1 MNEHT
6 KGLLRVGHSGAV
18 VADHPVPEMSGSDA
32 VEYYGGHLVAESV
45 TAANARRLAACW
57 NACDGF
63 TTEELEAHTGPR
75 LLRARLEGAFA
86 RIDELLSER
95 NRVGIDISSAILS
108 GIVPDRHPLRS
119 RLELL
124 ANHHKHEQ
132 ALADGMV
139 AMADQCHLLASLLR
153 ELRDGVEGDWCFP
166 GDLDER
172 IDSALAVTL
181 CVRLDAACTEATT
194 TPTEQDYRELQEQ
207 HDQLQSTHK
216 GTLVLLQEAHEVMR
230 RVIPSLPQDCAKR
243 GDLLDRIE
251 VVLAGQVPELTSL
264 PDCTEVT
271 RTAPKT
277 IWLQVSDDFGDHNEP
292 FPTRDELGNREVTW
306 CADSVGGTQIEYLRA
321 DLAHWITKPARIGGV
336 VFQPGVKV
344 ATVIEAAYR
353 SAENY
358 QQCPAKFQALQHA
371 ILGKLPELS
380 ADMLREIQLTGPV
393 VVIDK
398 PGVSEGW
405 QLVPVKPTMVMLD
418 EFDSIIDYG
427 AEDSQDAWRRMLSA
441 APKPESVK
449 VRTIT
454 EGQELE
460 LTTVLQS
467 IANGFSDDP
476 AHDAAALLKRI
487 SGEVPWTGDSFQ
499 IPPRQGGE
507 PCASEPPSSSP
518 D

>member
-181 CVRLDAACTEATT
+181 CVRLDAACTEAAT
-194 TPTEQDYRELQEQ
+194 TPTEQGYRELQGQ
-207 HDQLQSTHK
+207 HDKVQSRLK
-216 GTLVLLQEAHEVMR
+216 AALDIVRDLVELPYSTGGLIERLEVR
-230 RVIPSLPQDCAKR
+230 ERAR
-243 GDLLDRIE
+243 DL
-251 VVLAGQVPELTSL
+251 LAGQVPAL
-264 PDCTEVT
+264 
-271 RTAPKT
+271 
-277 IWLQVSDDFGDHNEP
+277 
-292 FPTRDELGNREVTW
+292 
-306 CADSVGGTQIEYLRA
+306 
-321 DLAHWITKPARIGGV
+321 
-336 VFQPGVKV
+336 VK
-344 ATVIEAAYR
+344 
-353 SAENY
+353 
-358 QQCPAKFQALQHA
+358 
-371 ILGKLPELS
+371 G
-380 ADMLREIQLTGPV
+380 
-393 VVIDK
+393 
-398 PGVSEGW
+398 
-405 QLVPVKPTMVMLD
+405 
-418 EFDSIIDYG
+418 
-427 AEDSQDAWRRMLSA
+427 
-441 APKPESVK
+441 
-449 VRTIT
+449 RTIT
-454 EGQELE
+454 EGQEFE
-460 LTTVLQS
+460 LTAVLQS

-476 AHDAAALLKRI
+476 AHDAAAMLKRI
-487 SGEVPWTGDSFQ
+487 AGEVPWTGDSFQ

-507 PCASEPPSSSP
+507 PCASVPPLSSKA
-518 D
+518 

>member
-86 RIDELLSER
+86 RINELLSER

-132 ALADGMV
+132 ALAE
-139 AMADQCHLLASLLR
+139 LLR
-153 ELRDGVEGDWCFP
+153 RARRYVSPLSCPESEIQIVQSIVSS
-166 GDLDER
+166 
-172 IDSALAVTL
+172 IDS
-181 CVRLDAACTEATT
+181 
-194 TPTEQDYRELQEQ
+194 
-207 HDQLQSTHK
+207 
-216 GTLVLLQEAHEVMR
+216 
-230 RVIPSLPQDCAKR
+230 
-243 GDLLDRIE
+243 
-251 VVLAGQVPELTSL
+251 VLAGQVPELTSL

-271 RTAPKT
+271 RTAPKR

-336 VFQPGVKV
+336 VFRPGVKV

-398 PGVSEGW
+398 PGVSE
-405 QLVPVKPTMVMLD
+405 
-418 EFDSIIDYG
+418 
-427 AEDSQDAWRRMLSA
+427 DSQDAWRRMLSA

-454 EGQELE
+454 EGQEFE

-467 IANGFSDDP
+467 IANGFSEDP

-487 SGEVPWTGDSFQ
+487 AGEVPWTGDSFQ
-499 IPPRQGGE
+499 LPPRQVGLPCNQQPSLAGQVFAGLSAATALSVLDANSAADVVQLMLEAAEAKGGE
-507 PCASEPPSSSP
+507 PCDSASPSSSP
-518 D
+518 A

>member
-1 MNEHT
+1 MSEHT

-139 AMADQCHLLASLLR
+139 ALADQCHLQASLLR

-251 VVLAGQVPELTSL
+251 VVLAGQVPAL
-264 PDCTEVT
+264 
-271 RTAPKT
+271 
-277 IWLQVSDDFGDHNEP
+277 
-292 FPTRDELGNREVTW
+292 
-306 CADSVGGTQIEYLRA
+306 
-321 DLAHWITKPARIGGV
+321 
-336 VFQPGVKV
+336 VK
-344 ATVIEAAYR
+344 
-353 SAENY
+353 
-358 QQCPAKFQALQHA
+358 
-371 ILGKLPELS
+371 G
-380 ADMLREIQLTGPV
+380 
-393 VVIDK
+393 
-398 PGVSEGW
+398 
-405 QLVPVKPTMVMLD
+405 
-418 EFDSIIDYG
+418 
-427 AEDSQDAWRRMLSA
+427 
-441 APKPESVK
+441 
-449 VRTIT
+449 RTIT
-454 EGQELE
+454 EGQEFE

-467 IANGFSDDP
+467 IANGLSNDP
-476 AHDAAALLKRI
+476 AHDAASMLKRI
-487 SGEVPWTGDSFQ
+487 AGEVPWTGDSFQ

>member
-139 AMADQCHLLASLLR
+139 ALADQCHLLASLLR

-207 HDQLQSTHK
+207 HDQLQSK
-216 GTLVLLQEAHEVMR
+216 YKAALDVVRELVELPYSTGGVMERLEVR
-230 RVIPSLPQDCAKR
+230 ERAR
-243 GDLLDRIE
+243 DLL
-251 VVLAGQVPELTSL
+251 AGHVP
-264 PDCTEVT
+264 
-271 RTAPKT
+271 AP
-277 IWLQVSDDFGDHNEP
+277 
-292 FPTRDELGNREVTW
+292 
-306 CADSVGGTQIEYLRA
+306 A
-321 DLAHWITKPARIGGV
+321 PAV
-336 VFQPGVKV
+336 Q
-344 ATVIEAAYR
+344 
-353 SAENY
+353 
-358 QQCPAKFQALQHA
+358 
-371 ILGKLPELS
+371 
-380 ADMLREIQLTGPV
+380 
-393 VVIDK
+393 
-398 PGVSEGW
+398 EGW
-405 QLVPVKPTMVMLD
+405 KLVQESHSKGASRGRF
-418 EFDSIIDYG
+418 EEWFKRDYHPDKHG
-427 AEDSQDAWRRMLSA
+427 PYIKDIAWVVWQAALSA
-441 APKPESVK
+441 APKPEGK
-449 VRTIT
+449 
-454 EGQELE
+454 
-460 LTTVLQS
+460 
-467 IANGFSDDP
+467 P
-476 AHDAAALLKRI
+476 
-487 SGEVPWTGDSFQ
+487 
-499 IPPRQGGE
+499 
-507 PCASEPPSSSP
+507 
-518 D
+518 

>member
-139 AMADQCHLLASLLR
+139 ALADQCHLLASLLR

-251 VVLAGQVPELTSL
+251 VVLAGQVPAL
-264 PDCTEVT
+264 
-271 RTAPKT
+271 
-277 IWLQVSDDFGDHNEP
+277 
-292 FPTRDELGNREVTW
+292 
-306 CADSVGGTQIEYLRA
+306 
-321 DLAHWITKPARIGGV
+321 
-336 VFQPGVKV
+336 VK
-344 ATVIEAAYR
+344 
-353 SAENY
+353 
-358 QQCPAKFQALQHA
+358 
-371 ILGKLPELS
+371 G
-380 ADMLREIQLTGPV
+380 
-393 VVIDK
+393 
-398 PGVSEGW
+398 
-405 QLVPVKPTMVMLD
+405 
-418 EFDSIIDYG
+418 
-427 AEDSQDAWRRMLSA
+427 
-441 APKPESVK
+441 
-449 VRTIT
+449 RTIT
-454 EGQELE
+454 EGQEFE

-476 AHDAAALLKRI
+476 AHDAASMLKRI
-487 SGEVPWTGDSFQ
+487 AGEVPWTGDSFQ

-518 D
+518 A